1 MKRLALLTLA
11 RQYLNSQSVRMA
23 SKVLFRGREICV
35 VDRGIADRMISTI
48 RVISCVATVI
58 VTGLILTMVG
68 TSIYGVL
75 ITVR

>member
-1 MKRLALLTLA
+1 
-11 RQYLNSQSVRMA
+11 MA

-35 VDRGIADRMISTI
+35 VDTRIADRMTSTI

-68 TSIYGVL
+68 TSIYGIL